1 MTVLLTGLVLGGP
14 ELYTTIPLAGGG
26 RSEHVDTGDTEDDEN
41 IIVNVVQYFEMIAHL
56 LVVVTVEAHGGR
68 GYVK

>member
-1 MTVLLTGLVLGGP
+1 MTVLLTGLALGGP

-41 IIVNVVQYFEMIAHL
+41 IIVTCGSIL
-56 LVVVTVEAHGGR
+56 
-68 GYVK
+68 

>member
-1 MTVLLTGLVLGGP
+1 M
-14 ELYTTIPLAGGG
+14 G

-68 GYVK
+68 DMSNEHKI